1 MFRLWRFLF
10 KRTEL
15 VLLILKV
22 LFAEA
27 DRLAIL
33 LLFMSPTVPDIAKLE
48 LVSRNQNVVDKGLT
62 EQGYQSE
69 RKPCCRANKHKAVPE
84 YGYAHASS
92 SALIS

>member
-48 LVSRNQNVVDKGLT
+48 LVSRNQ
-62 EQGYQSE
+62 
-69 RKPCCRANKHKAVPE
+69 VP
-84 YGYAHASS
+84 
-92 SALIS
+92 